1 MDIRVTLSKILT
13 LIYRSRIV
21 NNLENDDLI
30 RTILATIKTDSPDF
44 SFGNT
49 NIPKVLK
56 AFCIELLEDRE
67 AIPKEVILPKLSLLL
82 EKDAKLMETMRESI
96 SPDYDDAS
104 NKRIIAAHI
113 KHLYNYHKE
122 HQATEILSKV
132 SYDLKFG
139 RSKIPNFAEY
149 LKTTLT
155 QLEPFTTLHTSI
167 KDPGIVNEMDF
178 ESTESVTAVFEE
190 IKNGNSDA
198 GVYKTG
204 WQAVNR
210 MLQGGFRRGVCVG
223 VEALQHKY
231 KSSSTLSLMA
241 QIAMHN
247 KPLPTKEE
255 VEAKKKPLILR
266 ISLEDPLRSNLQF
279 FYQYL
284 KATEG
289 ITIGKK
295 ELESMSAKQMAE
307 YTVSK
312 LTKTGF
318 HIKMMRVDPNQWTYS
333 SIMNKVIELEAQGYA
348 VHMLMVDY
356 LFKLPTTGCT
366 QGALGADKRDL
377 VRRML
382 NFCSARGILFMS
394 PFQLSTEANQLLR
407 NGVPDHQFL
416 NEVAEKN
423 YTDSCKTVGQEL
435 DLELYVHIFTHK
447 RKSYLAFR
455 RGKDRS
461 TPTAIPEE
469 LKYCMYRFPN
479 INTPVLPDIDGD
491 DTSFTKLPKEYEGA
505 TDGLLDEILM

>member
-82 EKDAKLMETMRESI
+82 EKDAKLLDTMRESI

-104 NKRIIAAHI
+104 NKRIITAHI

-149 LKTTLT
+149 LRNTIA

-167 KDPGIVNEMDF
+167 RDPGIVNEVDF
-178 ESTESVTAVFEE
+178 ESPDTVTAVFEE
-190 IKNGNSDA
+190 IKSSGTDI
-198 GVYKTG
+198 GVYRTG

-210 MLQGGFRRGVCVG
+210 MTQGGFRRGESVG
-223 VEALQHKY
+223 IQALQHRG
-231 KSSSTLSLMA
+231 KSATTLTTFL
-241 QIAMHN
+241 QIALHN
-247 KPLPTKEE
+247 NPIATKKEQ
-255 VEAKKKPLILR
+255 EAKKKPLLIR
-266 ISLEDPLRSNLQF
+266 ISLEDPLLNNIQHIFS
-279 FYQYL
+279 YL
-284 KATEG
+284 KYLDGE
-289 ITIGKK
+289 TIGKK
-295 ELESMSAKQMAE
+295 ELQSIPAKQMTD
-307 YTVSK
+307 YTLSK

-318 HIKMMRVDPNQWTYS
+318 HIKMIRVDPNQWTYS
-333 SIMNKVIELEAQGYA
+333 SVMNKVIELEAQGYA

-356 LFKLPTTGCT
+356 LLKLPTTGCT
-366 QGALGADKRDL
+366 MGALGADKRDL
-377 VRRML
+377 VSRMR
-382 NFCSARGILFMS
+382 NFCSARNILFIT
-394 PFQLSTEANQLLR
+394 PFQLSTEAGQLLR

-416 NEVAEKN
+416 HEIAEKN
-423 YTDSCKTVGQEL
+423 YTDSCKTIGQEL
-435 DLELYVHIFTHK
+435 DLELYVHTFTHK
-447 RKSYLAFR
+447 RKTYLAFK
-455 RGKDRS
+455 RGKHRL
-461 TPTAIPEE
+461 TTVIPEE
-469 LKYCMYRFPN
+469 QKFCMYRFPGLN
-479 INTPVLPDIDGD
+479 THVLEDINGD
-491 DTSFTKLPKEYEGA
+491 DTSFSKIPKEYEGA
-505 TDGLLDEILM
+505 TDGLLDEILT